1 MPDQH
6 YTFFYDMAEQVG
18 ASRVYAGIHY
28 KISCT
33 EGAKTGRKVAQNI
46 LNKVKFLKE

>member
-6 YTFFYDMAEQVG
+6 YASFYDMADQVG

-28 KISCT
+28 RISCT
-33 EGAKTGRKVAQNI
+33 EGTKTGRKVAQNI
-46 LNKVKFLKE
+46 LSKLKFLKE